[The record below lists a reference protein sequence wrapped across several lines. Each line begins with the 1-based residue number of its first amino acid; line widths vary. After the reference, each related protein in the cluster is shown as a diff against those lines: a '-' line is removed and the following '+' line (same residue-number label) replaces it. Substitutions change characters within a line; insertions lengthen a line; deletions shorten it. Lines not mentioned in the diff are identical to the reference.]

1 MNPSPYATEAER
13 LEARRKSFRESKAR
27 KTAERNRRKTAV
39 EDWVTALIS
48 QGTGPATRRVLM
60 LEILERGKG
69 QAA

>member
-1 MNPSPYATEAER
+1 MNPSPYATEADR
-13 LEARRKSFRESKAR
+13 IEARRKLSRESKRR
-27 KTAERNRRKTAV
+27 KTAERNRPKSAAEAWV
-39 EDWVTALIS
+39 EQLIN